1 MIWGETGLC
10 HSSIIDINSITTVPQ
25 KVSYQPL
32 ARREL
37 RCALRDSRFT
47 LWLMNAIPY
56 GSGRR
61 PKSVGIVAKIIGWFQ
76 DSLVKLYQVPGSSLS
91 LFQQR
96 ISNGHSRLYTL
107 VPEVF
112 HESFVREKEN
122 EPKTKRRRQR
132 ASPSS
137 RRFAARSLF
146 PKEKFQGKLL
156 GPGYRLCSD
165 LNKFNHCDLYRLF
178 FLTRICFV
186 RILSVNVSS
195 WKEPFLHTPLGST
208 SPSLSFWT
216 AVWVAS
222 ENSHFSLLLAT
233 RDIWHPRKYP

>member
-10 HSSIIDINSITTVPQ
+10 HSSIIDINSITTVTQ

-37 RCALRDSRFT
+37 RCALCDSRFT

-96 ISNGHSRLYTL
+96 IFQRPQPSLYPGPRGFSWKFCSGKRERAEDKEAETK
-107 VPEVF
+107 
-112 HESFVREKEN
+112 SF
-122 EPKTKRRRQR
+122 
-132 ASPSS
+132 
-137 RRFAARSLF
+137 SLF
-146 PKEKFQGKLL
+146 SPLRGSLPLSQRKISRKTSG
-156 GPGYRLCSD
+156 
-165 LNKFNHCDLYRLF
+165 
-178 FLTRICFV
+178 TRV
-186 RILSVNVSS
+186 
-195 WKEPFLHTPLGST
+195 
-208 SPSLSFWT
+208 PSLQWL
-216 AVWVAS
+216 
-222 ENSHFSLLLAT
+222 EQ
-233 RDIWHPRKYP
+233 I

>member
-37 RCALRDSRFT
+37 RCALCDSRFT
-47 LWLMNAIPY
+47 LWLMNAILY

-61 PKSVGIVAKIIGWFQ
+61 PKSVSIVAKIIGWFQ

-96 ISNGHSRLYTL
+96 IFQRPQPSLY
-107 VPEVF
+107 PGPRGF
-112 HESFVREKEN
+112 SWKFCSGKRERAAK
-122 EPKTKRRRQR
+122 RRQR

-146 PKEKFQGKLL
+146 PEEKFQEKLL
-156 GPGYRLCSD
+156 GPGYRLSSD

-178 FLTRICFV
+178 FLHEYV
-186 RILSVNVSS
+186 L
-195 WKEPFLHTPLGST
+195 
-208 SPSLSFWT
+208 
-216 AVWVAS
+216 
-222 ENSHFSLLLAT
+222 
-233 RDIWHPRKYP
+233 